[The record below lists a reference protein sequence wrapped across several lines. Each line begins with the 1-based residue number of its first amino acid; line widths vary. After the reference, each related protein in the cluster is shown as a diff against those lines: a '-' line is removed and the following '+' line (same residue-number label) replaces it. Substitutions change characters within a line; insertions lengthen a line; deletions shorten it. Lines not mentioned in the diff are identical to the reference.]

1 MQIKSF
7 TTWTNLHLAKV
18 GMEVQDLKTDFA
30 DGVRLLKLVEVISE
44 ESLGKYNKKPIS
56 KFQKVENLN
65 LPLNYINTFIKQQG
79 ISNQYSCVPRAACHR
94 RRDN

>member
-7 TTWTNLHLAKV
+7 TTWINLHLAKV
-18 GMEVQDLKTDFA
+18 GSEVQELKTDFA
-30 DGVRLLKLVEVISE
+30 DGVRLLKLIEVIAE

-65 LPLNYINTFIKQQG
+65 IALRYVND
-79 ISNQYSCVPRAACHR
+79 CAR
-94 RRDN
+94 RRQQATPGPRGLRCAR